1 MGFEDIYV
9 IRHARQTLRCTTKER
24 QREEVL
30 VLLGL
35 GTKGKEIVK
44 RLHHRAARLRLHHD
58 ELCVVGLVM
67 ASNEVRGGERVK
79 TQGRKVSRSF
89 ASMKTR
95 EEMAETRRKQR
106 LGHGRP
112 HGTAGPDQG
121 EKVIRV
127 LFFFIFI
134 FI

>member
-58 ELCVVGLVM
+58 GRAMRCWTCNGKQ
-67 ASNEVRGGERVK
+67 RG
-79 TQGRKVSRSF
+79 TGRKVSRSF

>member
-1 MGFEDIYV
+1 MRDK
-9 IRHARQTLRCTTKER
+9 RCGVLPR
-24 QREEVL
+24 RGSVHVAAREEVL

-44 RLHHRAARLRLHHD
+44 RMHHRAARLRLHHD

-67 ASNEVRGGERVK
+67 ASNE
-79 TQGRKVSRSF
+79 RKVSRSF